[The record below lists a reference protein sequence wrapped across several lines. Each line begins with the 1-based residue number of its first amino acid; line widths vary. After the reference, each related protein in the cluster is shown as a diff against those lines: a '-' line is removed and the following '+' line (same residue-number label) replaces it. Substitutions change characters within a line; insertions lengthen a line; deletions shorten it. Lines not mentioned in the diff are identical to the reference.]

1 MYKNILVPVVFD
13 PDNTPDQALSAARAL
28 AEDGA
33 RITLL
38 HVIEELPGYA
48 TSYVAADYIERS
60 KASVQERLTEI
71 AGTVDGGEAAVIHGH
86 SARTILDWA
95 NDNGTDCII
104 ISSHKPGL
112 QDYFLGGT
120 AARVVRYAQCAVHV
134 IR

>member
-13 PDNTPDQALSAARAL
+13 PDNTLDQALSAARAL
-28 AEDGA
+28 SNDGA

-60 KASVQERLTEI
+60 KASVKDRLTEI
-71 AGTVDGGEAAVIHGH
+71 AETVDGGEVAVIHGH

-95 NDNGTDCII
+95 KDNETDCII

>member
-13 PDNTPDQALSAARAL
+13 PENTPDAALDAARAL
-28 AEDGA
+28 SADGA
-33 RITLL
+33 RITVL

-60 KASVQERLTEI
+60 RESVKERLTEI
-71 AGTVDGGEAAVIHGH
+71 AKGIEGGEAAVIHGH
-86 SARTILDWA
+86 SARSILDWA
-95 NDNGTDCII
+95 KDHDTDCII
-104 ISSHKPGL
+104 VSSHKPGL